1 VTARPAAPAT
11 SGATSGATPLHQLRG
26 RLTALKLGGMLD
38 SLEQRLGQAQ
48 QGRLGYLDFLELLLE
63 DEVQRRA
70 QHGLA
75 RRLAAA
81 RFDALKTLEEFDFA
95 ADPGLP
101 AQQIRDLATCHF
113 LEARACVLICGPV
126 GAGKTHVATG
136 FGVEA
141 CRRGHAVL
149 FAKTN
154 RLLRDL
160 AGGRADGSWEARFRR
175 YLKPDLLILDDF
187 AMKDLTPSQAEDVY
201 ELVDARVGRRSLV
214 VTSNRAPADWYPL
227 FPNPVLAESALDRL
241 VNAAHHLTLTAKSY
255 RPRLRPD
262 RPPPPAPGNVRNEV
276 SNETRNDPNEALA
289 TEDRAD

>member
-1 VTARPAAPAT
+1 
-11 SGATSGATPLHQLRG
+11 
-26 RLTALKLGGMLD
+26 M
-38 SLEQRLGQAQ
+38 
-48 QGRLGYLDFLELLLE
+48 
-63 DEVQRRA
+63 
-70 QHGLA
+70 
-75 RRLAAA
+75 
-81 RFDALKTLEEFDFA
+81 
-95 ADPGLP
+95 
-101 AQQIRDLATCHF
+101 
-113 LEARACVLICGPV
+113 
-126 GAGKTHVATG
+126 ATG
-136 FGVEA
+136 LGVEA

-160 AGGRADGSWEARFRR
+160 AGGRADGSWEARLRR

-262 RPPPPAPGNVRNEV
+262 RPPPSAPGNVRNEV
-276 SNETRNDPNEALA
+276 SNEARNDPNEALEREA
-289 TEDRAD
+289 RSD